1 MCTKSLSNEIY
12 TGTAG
17 GSLSGILAAISFGD
31 LAQTIILAVVGTVV
45 SFFVSVCLNRLIAR
59 KKQQWI
65 REGSDRLKD

>member
-1 MCTKSLSNEIY
+1 MCPKQISNEIY

-59 KKQQWI
+59 KKQRGI
-65 REGSDRLKD
+65 GEEGESLKD